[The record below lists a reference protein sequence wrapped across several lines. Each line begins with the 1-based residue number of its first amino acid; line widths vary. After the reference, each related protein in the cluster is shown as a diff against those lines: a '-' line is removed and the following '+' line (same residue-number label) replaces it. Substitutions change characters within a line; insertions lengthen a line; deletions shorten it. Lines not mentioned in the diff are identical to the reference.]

1 MIGSRIVY
9 QNWIV
14 DLGRDPEE
22 IDSNREPFDSSLDEK
37 RVEQIHE
44 AVGSAMVKLD
54 EDEREFIIRF
64 HHMGES
70 YRQIS
75 DKSGWPVHKLESL
88 HKRGLMKL
96 RKQLAPFVD
105 EVFGLSVKQLAVCPI
120 CCSEHVE
127 QLNEII
133 SNRDRKQTWKPVLN
147 LFRTRYNLFI
157 SSPQLLVGHEK
168 YH

>member
-1 MIGSRIVY
+1 MTSSRIVY

-14 DLGRDPEE
+14 DLGRDPEA
-22 IDSNREPFDSSLDEK
+22 IYSNRVATDRIYDEK
-37 RVEQIHE
+37 RIEQIRQ
-44 AVGSAMVKLD
+44 AVNAALAELD

-75 DKSGWPVHKLESL
+75 DKSGWPIHRWEAL
-88 HKRGLMKL
+88 HKRILKKL
-96 RKQLAPFVD
+96 RKLLAPFVD
-105 EVFGLSVKQLAVCPI
+105 EVFGLSSAQTPSCPI
-120 CCSEHVE
+120 CSSKYVE

-133 SNRDRKQTWKPVLN
+133 SNRDRKQTWKPVLR
-147 LFRTRYNLFI
+147 LFRTKYNLVI
-157 SSPQLLVGHEK
+157 SAPQLLVGHEK

>member
-1 MIGSRIVY
+1 MY

-14 DLGRDPEE
+14 DLGRDPEARNLNPE
-22 IDSNREPFDSSLDEK
+22 AVPGIHDEK
-37 RVEQIHE
+37 RVEQIHQ
-44 AVGSAMVKLD
+44 AVSTAMAELD
-54 EDEREFIIRF
+54 EDEREFIIHF
-64 HHMGES
+64 HYMGES

-88 HKRGLMKL
+88 HKRCLLRLKKL
-96 RKQLAPFVD
+96 LAPFVD
-105 EVFGLSVKQLAVCPI
+105 EAFGIGTEPYRDCPI
-120 CCSEHVE
+120 CDSVFSE

-133 SNRDRKQTWKPVLN
+133 RNRDRKSTWTPVLR

>member
-1 MIGSRIVY
+1 MTGSRIVY

-14 DLGRDPEE
+14 DLGCDPEARNLNHGAAPG
-22 IDSNREPFDSSLDEK
+22 IDDEK
-37 RVEQIHE
+37 RVEQIHQ
-44 AVGSAMVKLD
+44 AVSTAIEELD

-64 HHMGES
+64 HYMGES

-75 DKSGWPVHKLESL
+75 DKSGWPVHKLDSL
-88 HKRGLMKL
+88 HKRCLKKL
-96 RKQLAPFVD
+96 KKFLAPFVD
-105 EVFGLSVKQLAVCPI
+105 ETFGLKVEQNCACPI
-120 CCSEHVE
+120 CDSVYSE

-133 SNRDRKQTWKPVLN
+133 RNRDRKSTWTPVLR
-147 LFRTRYNLFI
+147 LFRTKYDLFI